1 MRVFPKRQLNP
12 TFLTSAD
19 KDILIKDQIRRN
31 DSVVYGARAMNR
43 QMEVGILRR
52 PTSDWDVYSKN
63 PKRSARELERTLDKR
78 SGGDN
83 FYTAKAEYKHTTK
96 VRCRGHNK
104 TDPSDDYT
112 VADFTSMKQL
122 STKPR
127 SIGGVKYVP
136 HSARENDIN
145 RTLKDPKY
153 SYRHEKDMI
162 DRKRI
167 QINRKF

>member
-1 MRVFPKRQLNP
+1 MKVFPKRQINP
-12 TFLTSAD
+12 TFLTNAD

-31 DSVVYGARAMNR
+31 GSIVYGARAMNK
-43 QMEVGILRR
+43 QMGMGILRR

-83 FYTAKAEYKHTTK
+83 FYTTKADYAHTTK

-112 VADFTSMKQL
+112 VADFTNMKQL

-127 SIGGVKYVP
+127 SIGGVQYVP
-136 HSARENDIN
+136 HSSRENDIKK
-145 RTLKDPKY
+145 TLRDPQY
-153 SYRHEKDMI
+153 NYRHEKDSI
-162 DRKRI
+162 DLNRI
-167 QINRKF
+167 KINRRF